1 MITFDINGAIIKFDE
16 KRDNYNTIRNNFK
29 DAATE
34 ASQLFKSYCLDNIS
48 SNRHLNDKHF
58 EYGKNLINEVI
69 RKGVE
74 TIVSYNIITIDF
86 NLFKEIYCD
95 KYLDFE
101 RLFNN
106 MNRDLANNKIKK
118 SNSKF
123 FDIKPVFSKLA
134 EYLYDDC
141 FSVHLAV
148 LDALIENGVTDVNSY
163 IDQKSI
169 RQSNALFNNYK
180 DGFIS
185 KLDGYKV
192 VQKIIMSNPYKRE
205 VYEFLIKE
213 DGDFS
218 GEIESLAS
226 YVGFDM
232 KEYKSYL
239 MDLYIK
245 ELMDQGVN
253 DIEIAKEKVRKY
265 AKYIGCKDDN
275 IFTTRIDAIY
285 TFENA

>member
-1 MITFDINGAIIKFDE
+1 
-16 KRDNYNTIRNNFK
+16 
-29 DAATE
+29 
-34 ASQLFKSYCLDNIS
+34 
-48 SNRHLNDKHF
+48 
-58 EYGKNLINEVI
+58 
-69 RKGVE
+69 
-74 TIVSYNIITIDF
+74 
-86 NLFKEIYCD
+86 
-95 KYLDFE
+95 
-101 RLFNN
+101 
-106 MNRDLANNKIKK
+106 
-118 SNSKF
+118 
-123 FDIKPVFSKLA
+123 
-134 EYLYDDC
+134 
-141 FSVHLAV
+141 
-148 LDALIENGVTDVNSY
+148 
-163 IDQKSI
+163 
-169 RQSNALFNNYK
+169 
-180 DGFIS
+180 
-185 KLDGYKV
+185 
-192 VQKIIMSNPYKRE
+192 MSNPYKRE

-226 YVGFDM
+226 YLGFDM